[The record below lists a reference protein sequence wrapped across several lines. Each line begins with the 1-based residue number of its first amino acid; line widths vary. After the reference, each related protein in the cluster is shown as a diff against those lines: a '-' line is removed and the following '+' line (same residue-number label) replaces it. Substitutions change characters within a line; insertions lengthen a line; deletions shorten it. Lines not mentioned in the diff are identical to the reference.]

1 MGPPHICQVPLEVIL
16 MSLKGNLLCSALAL
30 GAGVLVASTLAMPAS
45 ARVVVGFGFG
55 VPLALGYLVVV
66 PLERWLEPPP
76 INRATCE
83 RVLARWQ
90 YDHGH
95 NPFESC
101 VQLKNGGWC
110 VYNDQ
115 DEGRCILP

>member
-1 MGPPHICQVPLEVIL
+1 MSAPRTGWLIRRLKEVVPGIT
-16 MSLKGNLLCSALAL
+16 G
-30 GAGVLVASTLAMPAS
+30 LVCLF
-45 ARVVVGFGFG
+45 GFGFG